1 MFDANNSRVTLRSR
15 PDLNIELVGQ
25 AVRQTQTMRA
35 FLVTKNES
43 GEDTLKA
50 IGDTYSSDDD
60 GKTLFLVKFKDK
72 L

>member
-25 AVRQTQTMRA
+25 AVRKTQTMRA
-35 FLVTKNES
+35 FLVTKHES

-60 GKTLFLVKFKDK
+60 GMGSFVISHV
-72 L
+72 